1 MSVQQLSALIMSAPT
16 PRATSRDLR
25 REDTRRRIYQS
36 AMDIFRR
43 DGFSVARIDDIAAAA
58 GVSHG
63 AFYFHFATK
72 EEVLFECLRA
82 SEVRVAAALSELGPE
97 THLEAALSA
106 AWSAVGREWQDDTR
120 LFPDVAMVALRYFAL
135 GGGGAARHPTSAVSV
150 ALTPF
155 LRTASERG
163 ELNPFFPAAMLSDLF
178 LLNVFAAML
187 SWSSDASL
195 PLPVMLAGVTRI
207 FLDGVRGGAPGREP
221 PKV

>member
-1 MSVQQLSALIMSAPT
+1 
-16 PRATSRDLR
+16 
-25 REDTRRRIYQS
+25 
-36 AMDIFRR
+36 MDIFRR
-43 DGFSVARIDDIAAAA
+43 DGFAVARIDDIAEAA

-72 EEVLFECLRA
+72 EEVLFQCLRA
-82 SEVRVAAALSELGPE
+82 SEVRVAEALSKLGPE
-97 THLEAALSA
+97 THLEAALEA

-135 GGGGAARHPTSAVSV
+135 GGGGSAARHPTSAVSV

-163 ELNPFFPAAMLSDLF
+163 ELNPFLPPEMLSDLF

-187 SWSSDASL
+187 SWSSDANL
-195 PLPVMLAGVTRI
+195 PLPIMLGGVTRI

-221 PKV
+221 PKP

>member
-1 MSVQQLSALIMSAPT
+1 MSVPT

-25 REDTRRRIYQS
+25 REETRRRIYQS

-43 DGFSVARIDDIAAAA
+43 DGFSVARIDDIAEAA

-72 EEVLFECLRA
+72 EEVLFQCLRA
-82 SEVRVAAALSELGPE
+82 SEVRVGAAIAALGPE
-97 THLEAALSA
+97 THLEGALEA
-106 AWSAVGREWQDDTR
+106 AWAAVGREWQDDPR
-120 LFPDVAMVALRYFAL
+120 LFPDVAMVALRYFAR

-155 LRTASERG
+155 LVAASERG
-163 ELNPFFPAAMLSDLF
+163 ELNPFLPAEMLSDLF

-195 PLPVMLAGVTRI
+195 PLPLMLGGVTRI
-207 FLDGVRGGAPGREP
+207 FLDGVRGGAPRRDP
-221 PKV
+221 SST

>member
-1 MSVQQLSALIMSAPT
+1 MSVPT

-25 REDTRRRIYQS
+25 REETRRRIYQS

-43 DGFSVARIDDIAAAA
+43 DGFSVARIDDIAEAA

-72 EEVLFECLRA
+72 EEVLFQCLRA
-82 SEVRVAAALSELGPE
+82 SEVRVGAAIAELGPE
-97 THLEAALSA
+97 TRLEGALEAAWA
-106 AWSAVGREWQDDTR
+106 AVGREWQDDPR
-120 LFPDVAMVALRYFAL
+120 LFPDVAMVALRYFAIG

-155 LRTASERG
+155 LVAASQRG
-163 ELNPFFPAAMLSDLF
+163 ELNPFLPAEMLSDLF

-195 PLPVMLAGVTRI
+195 PLPVMLGGVTRI
-207 FLDGVRGGAPGREP
+207 FLDGVRGGAPGRDP
-221 PKV
+221 SAT

>member
-1 MSVQQLSALIMSAPT
+1 MTAPA

-25 REDTRRRIYQS
+25 REDTRKRIYQA

-43 DGFSVARIDDIAAAA
+43 DGFSVARIDDIAEAA

-72 EEVLFECLRA
+72 EEVLFQCLAA
-82 SEVRVAAALSELGPE
+82 SETRVGAALAELGPD
-97 THLEAALSA
+97 THLEGALEA
-106 AWSAVGREWQDDTR
+106 AWNAIGREWQDDPR
-120 LFPDVAMVALRYFAL
+120 LFPDVAMVALRYFAR

-155 LRTASERG
+155 LKTASERG
-163 ELNPFFPAAMLSDLF
+163 ELNPFLPAEMLSDLF

-187 SWSSDASL
+187 SWSSDATL
-195 PLPVMLAGVTRI
+195 PLPVMLGGVTRI
-207 FLDGVRGGAPGREP
+207 FLDGVRGGAPRRDP
-221 PKV
+221 PAT

>member
-1 MSVQQLSALIMSAPT
+1 MSVQQLSAAIMSAPT

-43 DGFSVARIDDIAAAA
+43 DGFAAARIDDIAAAA

-72 EEVLFECLRA
+72 EEVLFQCLRA
-82 SEVRVAAALSELGPE
+82 SEVRVAAALSDLGPE
-97 THLEAALSA
+97 THLAAALEA

-135 GGGGAARHPTSAVSV
+135 GGGAARHPTSAVSV

-163 ELNPFFPAAMLSDLF
+163 ELNPFLPAEMLSDLF

-195 PLPVMLAGVTRI
+195 PLPVMLGGVTRI

-221 PKV
+221 PKL